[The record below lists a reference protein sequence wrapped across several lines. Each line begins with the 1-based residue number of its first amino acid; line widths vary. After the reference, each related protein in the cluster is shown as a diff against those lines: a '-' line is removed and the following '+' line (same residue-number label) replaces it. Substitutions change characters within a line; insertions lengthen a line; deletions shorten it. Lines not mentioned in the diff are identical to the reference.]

1 MTLDDLYTSYEAFLH
16 GYANSLIHDADSAED
31 LVQETFIRSMGHLP
45 LLELLRPAER
55 RAWLKRTLKNL
66 FIDGERTRQRQERLL
81 HQIELAE
88 RGSEQ
93 ECFDRILVQNP
104 LENVPNETRE
114 LFEMHYTLGMNSSEI
129 GQELGVP
136 AATVRSR
143 LHFALQK
150 LQRYRSNWE

>member
-1 MTLDDLYTSYEAFLH
+1 MTLDDLYTSYETFLQ
-16 GYANSLIHDADSAED
+16 GYAISLIHDSDNAED

-66 FIDGERTRQRQERLL
+66 FIDGERTRQRQDRLL
-81 HQIELAE
+81 QQIETAE
-88 RGSEQ
+88 RQSEQ
-93 ECFDRILVQNP
+93 ETFDRVLVDNP
-104 LENVPNETRE
+104 LDSVPNETRE

-129 GQELGVP
+129 GQELGIP

-150 LQRYRSNWE
+150 LQRYRSNWA